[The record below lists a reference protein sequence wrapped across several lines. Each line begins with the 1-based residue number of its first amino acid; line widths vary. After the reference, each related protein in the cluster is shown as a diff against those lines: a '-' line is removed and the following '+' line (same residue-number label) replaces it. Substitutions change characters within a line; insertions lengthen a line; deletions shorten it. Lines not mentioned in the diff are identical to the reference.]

1 MLKIRM
7 LDKFSVGCRYILCFL
22 LLLSILNCMNFGV
35 VWGFGQ
41 SKMLIGLVIGESGD
55 EANTS

>member
-7 LDKFSVGCRYILCFL
+7 LDKFGVGCRYILRFFL
-22 LLLSILNCMNFGV
+22 LLSVLNCMNFGV

-41 SKMLIGLVIGESGD
+41 SQMLIGLVTWESGD

>member
-1 MLKIRM
+1 
-7 LDKFSVGCRYILCFL
+7 
-22 LLLSILNCMNFGV
+22 MNFGV

-41 SKMLIGLVIGESGD
+41 SQMLIGLVTWENGD

>member
-1 MLKIRM
+1 
-7 LDKFSVGCRYILCFL
+7 
-22 LLLSILNCMNFGV
+22 MNLGI

-41 SKMLIGLVIGESGD
+41 SQMLIGLVTWENGD

>member
-1 MLKIRM
+1 M
-7 LDKFSVGCRYILCFL
+7 SVCFAILIY
-22 LLLSILNCMNFGV
+22 LSILNYVNFGV

-41 SKMLIGLVIGESGD
+41 SQMLIGLVIGESGD

>member
-1 MLKIRM
+1 
-7 LDKFSVGCRYILCFL
+7 
-22 LLLSILNCMNFGV
+22 MNFGV

-41 SKMLIGLVIGESGD
+41 SQMLIGLVIGESGD